1 LSLRFLSPAVHLI
14 RGTLNL
20 SDVPLQ
26 EQHVVLR
33 IAGEFEGASE
43 ALRDEISRLQRVLE
57 EARAESQAERRA
69 AQEEHVRLSNALTE
83 LELHTLMSR
92 ANINTWNSL
101 LR

>member
-1 LSLRFLSPAVHLI
+1 MLHKL
-14 RGTLNL
+14 
-20 SDVPLQ
+20 
-26 EQHVVLR
+26 
-33 IAGEFEGASE
+33 AGEFEGAGE
-43 ALRDEISRLQRVLE
+43 ALRDEISRLQSELE

-69 AQEEHVRLSNALTE
+69 AQEERVRLSSVLTE